1 MNARTHRLLRIA
13 LGCALVGLS
22 CKENVG
28 LPAPL
33 PGNLYARLVT
43 PNATDAAIRVTLT
56 GPGIG
61 AIVPSGSRL
70 LYSFANAENARGVAV
85 FGDLTTGDIFAFAVP
100 DVHHPELYTLTL
112 VQVATNAN
120 ALRLPLTG
128 YTLSIHD

>member
-1 MNARTHRLLRIA
+1 MNFFSRRILRIA
-13 LGCALVGLS
+13 LGCALVGLA

-28 LPAPL
+28 PPAPL
-33 PGNLYARLVT
+33 PGNLYVRLVT
-43 PNATDAAIRVTLT
+43 PNANDGAVRVTLA

-61 AIVPSGSRL
+61 AIAPSGDRL